1 MVINNKL
8 EVKIF
13 EEVKNYVFIIAL
25 ADMYKMYGNSWI
37 IGDHFSKLSE
47 FDLKEEPEPSDIF
60 IAEKVYGKV
69 ASDMYYTIMRSTVD
83 RLYKYYKMLGKETFK
98 KLYSQYL
105 EHIIKYLLDVKRIDD
120 FTMNEIKGSRRGLLI
135 MFNSM
140 DKEVQ

>member
-1 MVINNKL
+1 MINNNL

-25 ADMYKMYGNSWI
+25 ERMYSMYENSWI
-37 IGDHFSKLSE
+37 ITDHFNKLSE
-47 FDLKEEPEPSDIF
+47 FDLKEELEPDDIF
-60 IAEKVYGKV
+60 FAEKVYGKV
-69 ASDMYYTIMRSTVD
+69 ASDMCYTIMRSTVS

-98 KLYSQYL
+98 ELYSQYL

>member
-1 MVINNKL
+1 MINNKL

-25 ADMYKMYGNSWI
+25 ERMYSVYDNSWI
-37 IGDHFSKLSE
+37 ITDHFSKLSE
-47 FDLKEEPEPSDIF
+47 FDLKEEPKPDDIF
-60 IAEKVYGKV
+60 FAEKVYGKV
-69 ASDMYYTIMRSTVD
+69 ASDMCYTIMRSTVG

-98 KLYSQYL
+98 ELYSQYL
-105 EHIIKYLLDVKRIDD
+105 EHIIKYLLDAKRIDD